1 MKKSSIFVIIV
12 AFILSIFMI
21 NFYGLS
27 VRTDHFT
34 TYIKNVEITHCTI
47 MNNGSRLD
55 YQWVGKEEN
64 RRKVAR
70 LDYAVGGG
78 GSIGLFIE
86 HTIDPIDTDRSLYEF
101 EIVDG
106 NEKFVV
112 IENEEPVEYYYAE
125 LAPKSN
131 KLTINHTC
139 SIKVTLRATDGSGKE
154 DSLTIICRDY
164 STI

>member
-21 NFYGLS
+21 SFYGLS

-34 TYIKNVEITHCTI
+34 TYIKNVEITHCTVI
-47 MNNGSRLD
+47 NNGSRLD
-55 YQWVGKEEN
+55 YQYIGKGEN

-70 LDYAVGGG
+70 LDFAIGEG
-78 GSIGLFIE
+78 GSIGLYLE
-86 HTIDPIDTDRSLYEF
+86 HTIEPDTIPSDQYEF

-112 IENEEPVEYYYAE
+112 IVDEEPVEYYYAE
-125 LAPKSN
+125 LVKN
-131 KLTINHTC
+131 KLTINHPC
-139 SIKVTLRATDGSGKE
+139 SIKIVLRALDGSGKE

-164 STI
+164 SAT

>member
-1 MKKSSIFVIIV
+1 MKKSSIFIIIV

-21 NFYGLS
+21 SFYGLS

-34 TYIKNVEITHCTI
+34 TYISNVEITHCTVI
-47 MNNGSRLD
+47 NDGSRLD

-70 LDYAVGGG
+70 LDFTIGNG
-78 GSIGLFIE
+78 GSVGLYLE
-86 HTIDPIDTDRSLYEF
+86 HTVEPNTIGSDQYEF

-112 IENEEPVEYYYAE
+112 VENEEPVEYYYAE
-125 LAPKSN
+125 LIKN
-131 KLTINHTC
+131 KLTINHVC
-139 SIKVTLRATDGSGKE
+139 SIKIVLRALDGSGKE

-164 STI
+164 SAT

>member
-21 NFYGLS
+21 SFYGLA

-34 TYIKNVEITHCTI
+34 TYIRNVEITHCTVI
-47 MNNGSRLD
+47 NDGSRLD

-70 LDYAVGGG
+70 LDYAIGEG
-78 GSIGLFIE
+78 GSIGLYLE
-86 HTIDPIDTDRSLYEF
+86 HTVEPETIKSDQYEF

-106 NEKFVV
+106 NETFVV

-125 LAPKSN
+125 LIRN
-131 KLTINHTC
+131 KLTINHPC
-139 SIKVTLRATDGSGKE
+139 SIKIVLRALDGSGKE